1 MAKLKLSKSALQQER
16 TQLGLYRRT
25 LPSLD
30 LKRRQLTVE
39 LVKAR
44 REHAAAERAVEE
56 LEASIGQQLPMLAN
70 LDFEIGGLVKMT
82 DFELGEENVVGVRL
96 PVLERIECSVAD
108 YSLLATPAWVD
119 ALVQRLRDAA
129 EQRTR
134 VAVAGERIRILAQ
147 QEKRVTQR
155 VNLFD
160 KILIPTAKQNIQ
172 RIQIFLGDAERAA
185 VVGSKLAKG
194 KQARKRQAL
203 LQRPPGGTEGG
214 ELQRPPGGTEGGELQ
229 GSGRS

>member
-16 TQLGLYRRT
+16 SQLKLYERT

-39 LVKAR
+39 LDKAR
-44 REHAAAERAVEE
+44 REHAEAQQAVEA
-56 LEASIGQQLPMLAN
+56 LETSIGQQLPMLAN
-70 LDFEIGGLVKMT
+70 PDIEVSGLVRMT

-96 PVLERIECSVAD
+96 PVLKRIECSVAD
-108 YSLLATPAWVD
+108 YSLLAKPAWVD
-119 ALVQRLRDAA
+119 VLVERLKDAA

-134 VAVAGERIRILAQ
+134 VVVAAERVRILEV

-160 KILIPTAKQNIQ
+160 KILIPTAKRNIQ

-185 VVGSKLAKG
+185 VVRSKLAKG
-194 KQARKRQAL
+194 KQAR
-203 LQRPPGGTEGG
+203 QRDAM
-214 ELQRPPGGTEGGELQ
+214 LR
-229 GSGRS
+229 GSAPS